1 VPEGGATRASDSGG
15 GRRDECS
22 ALPAVARRDESTD
35 FDPRSTVISAMI
47 RLVPLGSSLARAG
60 QEGVLYPP
68 SGPQPPQGYGGAPYR
83 PEVEFAFSDF
93 ERSVIVELAANV
105 RFFGIVGIIFGGIG
119 SLGGV
124 LSLLGDARNVGQFV
138 SIAGLLAQGIF
149 ASNAAQRFKMVSE
162 SVAGNI
168 PNTLEALRALQRFYV
183 SMIVVAVI
191 TTLTGLGTTLASVF

>member
-1 VPEGGATRASDSGG
+1 
-15 GRRDECS
+15 
-22 ALPAVARRDESTD
+22 
-35 FDPRSTVISAMI
+35 M
-47 RLVPLGSSLARAG
+47 
-60 QEGVLYPP
+60 YPP